1 MLDVGGGMNH
11 LFSMRKICRLGL
23 LLGYGLGV
31 AAFAEEAPEAYGTDR
46 YALILER
53 EPFGQELVIEVPT
66 VTPAQEI
73 KAAQAAAKAAEKEL
87 RLCFIFETTAGEI
100 RAGFQNKTAKP
111 GDPKSIMLGV
121 GESFRGMQLLSVDMA
136 ESSATLDRD
145 GVRVNFSLAKAPTP
159 AAAKQAVAA
168 TPRRFGSGFR
178 AQPQKPEPKPKE
190 PELTPEQQKVRRE
203 EIQENLRQYQ
213 MEVIR
218 AGMPPLPIPL
228 TKEMDDQLVTEGIL
242 PPSN

>member
-1 MLDVGGGMNH
+1 MTIRLHV
-11 LFSMRKICRLGL
+11 LFGCSLAL
-23 LLGYGLGV
+23 FVVADEAAEPYG
-31 AAFAEEAPEAYGTDR
+31 ADR
-46 YALILER
+46 YSVILER

-66 VTPAQEI
+66 VTPGQEI
-73 KAAQAAAKAAEKEL
+73 AAAQAAAKAAEKEL
-87 RLCFIFETTAGEI
+87 RLCFIFETTRGEI

-121 GESFRGMQLLSVDMA
+121 GESFRGMQLLSVDMD

-145 GVRVNFSLAKAPTP
+145 GVRVNFSLAKAPVP
-159 AAAKQAVAA
+159 SAAKPAPK
-168 TPRRFGSGFR
+168 PRRFGSGFR
-178 AQPQKPEPKPKE
+178 AQQQQPEPKPKE
-190 PELTPEQQKVRRE
+190 PELTSEQQVQRRE

>member
-1 MLDVGGGMNH
+1 MNMKIRLQV
-11 LFSMRKICRLGL
+11 LF
-23 LLGYGLGV
+23 GYSLALFVV
-31 AAFAEEAPEAYGTDR
+31 ADEAAESYGTDR
-46 YALILER
+46 YTVILER

-66 VTPAQEI
+66 VTPEQEI
-73 KAAQAAAKAAEKEL
+73 AAAQAAAKAAEKEL
-87 RLCFIFETTAGEI
+87 RLCFIFETTRGEI

-121 GESFRGMQLLSVDMA
+121 GESFRGMQLLSVDMD

-145 GVRVNFSLAKAPTP
+145 GVRVNFSLAKAPVP
-159 AAAKQAVAA
+159 SGAKQAAA
-168 TPRRFGSGFR
+168 PKPRRFGSGFR
-178 AQPQKPEPKPKE
+178 AQQQKPEPKPKE
-190 PELTPEQQKVRRE
+190 PELTPAQQAQRRE